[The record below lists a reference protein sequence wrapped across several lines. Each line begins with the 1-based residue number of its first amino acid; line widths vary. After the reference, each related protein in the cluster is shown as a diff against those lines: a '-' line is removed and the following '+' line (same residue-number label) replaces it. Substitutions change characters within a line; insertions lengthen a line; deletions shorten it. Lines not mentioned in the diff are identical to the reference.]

1 MATMGFKMGLSWDL
15 AWFSHH
21 WCIPS
26 IFANAVRSQASL
38 CLVLCTSLSS
48 VTVGLVRRPKSW
60 LEPEK
65 DMGLKMFEALT
76 IHIRYYEL
84 MYIYDNIILYDI
96 VIRRFQGIS
105 GFEAVWTCSK
115 RTYVILSQWE
125 SYWFNFCRWH
135 RNPDV
140 GQTSDP
146 EREITGA
153 IIDNSLVAGLEHF
166 SFFHILWIKI
176 PTDFPIFQ
184 DG

>member
-1 MATMGFKMGLSWDL
+1 MIYFPSRSMAFKMGLSWDL

-26 IFANAVRSQASL
+26 IWTRTLTTFAGFVVFGSL
-38 CLVLCTSLSS
+38 HLLEQCHS
-48 VTVGLVRRPKSW
+48 GLGPTAKVMAGTRERHGLEDVWSIDNTHKILWTYVYLW
-60 LEPEK
+60 L
-65 DMGLKMFEALT
+65 
-76 IHIRYYEL
+76 Y
-84 MYIYDNIILYDI
+84 IILYDI

-115 RTYVILSQWE
+115 RTYVILSQWD
-125 SYWFNFCRWH
+125 SYWFKFCRWH

-146 EREITGA
+146 EREIPGA

-166 SFFHILWIKI
+166 YFSIYCE
-176 PTDFPIFQ
+176 
-184 DG
+184 